1 MKRKVILSTLL
12 FVCLTAGQIA
22 SGQSGPKT
30 DEKKTCPFSIAG
42 LWRSDATS
50 ENTPV
55 FFSFSPEG
63 AVLLMG
69 HDAEA
74 LPQDFEILT
83 TVSYKLD
90 NPEAPR
96 RIEFVADR
104 GNDFFLKGTTSLD
117 ITEYDQGSFTTIN
130 PASGKQTR
138 WTREQTHRYFLTF
151 AARGGQTQQAGPA
164 FVMWTAL
171 DGRKNEIHAL
181 GVHIIADQQGKPQP
195 VFGPIPAELYERLAE
210 ERDRD
215 KKIGKDETIIMRFE
229 LTGAEFEKSHKTFE
243 VWDKY
248 VKARALPHEDPY
260 LNGMEFIKSAVG
272 NLNPCREK
280 IKLHKP
286 TPTATAEIAAQFAPP
301 RRALEYVRVMRK
313 QNAEMHVTDGDC
325 PWGWRPAVQLPGQ

>member
-1 MKRKVILSTLL
+1 MKRTVILSTLL
-12 FVCLTAGQIA
+12 FICLMAGQNA
-22 SGQSGPKT
+22 TGQSGPKT
-30 DEKKTCPFSIAG
+30 DEKKPCPFSIAG

-50 ENTPV
+50 QNTPV

-90 NPEAPR
+90 NPEAPK
-96 RIEFVADR
+96 RIEFFADR
-104 GNDFFLKGTTSLD
+104 GNDFFLKGTTSLN
-117 ITEYDQGSFTTIN
+117 ITEYDQDSFTTTN
-130 PASGKQTR
+130 PASGKQTQ

-151 AARGGQTQQAGPA
+151 AARGGPAERGGPA

-171 DGRKNEIHAL
+171 DGRKNEVHAL
-181 GVHIIADQQGKPQP
+181 GVHITTDQEGKPQP
-195 VFGPIPAELYERLAE
+195 VFGTIPAELYERLSE
-210 ERDRD
+210 DNDRD
-215 KKIGKDETIIMRFE
+215 KKSGKAETIILRFE
-229 LTGAEFEKSHKTFE
+229 LTGAEFEKSHKVFE

-248 VKARALPHEDPY
+248 VRDRALPHNDPY
-260 LNGMEFIKSAVG
+260 ANGMDLIKSAVG

-280 IKLHKP
+280 LKLHKL
-286 TPTATAEIAAQFAPP
+286 TQTATDEIAAKFAPP
-301 RRALEYVRVMRK
+301 ERALEYVRVMRK
-313 QNAEMHVTDGDC
+313 KNVEMHVTDGDF